1 MAKAYDKD
9 FLVSA
14 YLSRFVDQ
22 PTDVFERLEAN
33 ASRFYDQAGR
43 DTFRT
48 YASLDAEAIRVAKAT
63 GFCT

>member
-14 YLSRFVDQ
+14 YLSRFVHQ
-22 PTDVFERLEAN
+22 PTDVFAKLEAN
-33 ASRFYDQAGR
+33 AARFYDEVGR

-48 YASLDAEAIRVAKAT
+48 AASLDAEAIRVAKAS
-63 GFCT
+63 GLC